1 MATEEVQD
9 LLLEKKFDEAE
20 LIKME
25 FEVNQINSETIAL
38 IKNVK

>member
-25 FEVNQINSETIAL
+25 IEVNQINSETIAL